1 MAVKNYT
8 VINDTT
14 GVCENVVVW
23 DSTAQPSWTPPAG
36 TSAAEQKAIYDKG
49 TGAVSVTNGSAN
61 VTITG
66 ATLQTDGVEV
76 GRRIQIGDSGTQFV
90 IASITGQTTL
100 TLDQNFDGTTASDA
114 AYSIS
119 PIQIGDVI
127 G

>member
-23 DSTAQPSWTPPAG
+23 DSTAQPSWAPPAG
-36 TSAAEQKAIYDKG
+36 SSAAEQKPEYNTG
-49 TGAVSVTNGSAN
+49 TGAVAATNGSNA

-66 ATLQTDGVEV
+66 AALQTAGVEV

-90 IASITGQTTL
+90 IASITGQTAL
-100 TLDQNFDGTTASDA
+100 TIDQGFDGTTATDA